1 MIIKNYIIKYKCQL
15 TIKNIYF
22 LIMMVNSS
30 LVYPCKVILVG
41 DSNVGKTTIISR
53 YINLY
58 NPNPISTTGASYSLK
73 ETLFE
78 NNVKITFEIWDT
90 AGQERYR
97 SLNKIFYNNTNIC
110 FLVFDIT
117 NKQSFNNILNFWYK
131 EVFEYN
137 NNNYSSSNI
146 LFGIIG
152 NKIDLENIQVN
163 MDEVKKFSEKIGAD
177 YILASAKNGNG
188 INEIFMK
195 VGKKFIEQN
204 QTNNI
209 INNKNSKEQNQIKLE
224 DFNILQNV
232 QTKKKCC

>member
-1 MIIKNYIIKYKCQL
+1 
-15 TIKNIYF
+15 
-22 LIMMVNSS
+22 MVNSS

-137 NNNYSSSNI
+137 NNNYSSNNI
-146 LFGIIG
+146 LFGVIA
-152 NKIDLENIQVN
+152 NKIDLEKNINVKV
-163 MDEVKKFSEKIGAD
+163 DEIKNFSDKIGAD
-177 YILASAKNGNG
+177 FILASAKNGIG

-195 VGKKFIEQN
+195 LGKKFIEQN
-204 QTNNI
+204 QKNSNNI
-209 INNKNSKEQNQIKLE
+209 ISNKQNQLKLE
-224 DFNILQNV
+224 DFVIDEILI
-232 QTKKKCC
+232 